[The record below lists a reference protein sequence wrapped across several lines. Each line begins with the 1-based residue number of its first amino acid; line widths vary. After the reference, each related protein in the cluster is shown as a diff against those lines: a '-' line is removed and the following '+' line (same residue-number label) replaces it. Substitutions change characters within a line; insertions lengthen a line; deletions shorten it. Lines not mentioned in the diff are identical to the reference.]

1 MWMPSGGIF
10 HVDIVSST
18 LQISLPDD
26 KSKLVKRFKSGSDVK
41 IECELLFDEKKKRLC
56 LIGQSIEM
64 IYNVQIVVN

>member
-1 MWMPSGGIF
+1 MAAFF
-10 HVDIVSST
+10 HNNIVPST
-18 LQISLPDD
+18 LQISLPDN
-26 KSKLVKRFKSGSDVK
+26 KSKLVKEFKSGSNVK